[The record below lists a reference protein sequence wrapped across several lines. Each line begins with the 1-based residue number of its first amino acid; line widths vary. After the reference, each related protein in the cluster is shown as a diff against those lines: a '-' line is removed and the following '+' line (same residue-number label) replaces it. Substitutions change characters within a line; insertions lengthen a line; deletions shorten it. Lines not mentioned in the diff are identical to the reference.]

1 MKKAREIPSSSAGL
15 AEADANS
22 LVPVFILPRD
32 EAIVAE
38 RMARREALTDA
49 RLIGGVQTIFSE
61 VKERGDCAVL
71 AATLQHDGIALQSSR
86 VPESEIQQAIATLPA
101 ELLTAIEDARSRIER
116 VNRDLIPCD
125 TIREVEPGIRVGE
138 LFRPLDSVALWIPS
152 RKGPLLSTA
161 LMLVTAAR
169 VAGVPRI
176 TVLMPPRADGTADPG
191 TLAVAGLAGADAC
204 HVGNGVALIA
214 AATYGTETLA
224 RTAGVFGP
232 GPGGIAVAMAMAG
245 MFGVK
250 TVVGIGPTD
259 CAVLADDSADAR
271 LVAWDLA
278 SEAEHGPDSASLLAT
293 ASEGFARAVAAELS
307 SIIAGT
313 EAARRDNL
321 LRVFGKDG
329 RGMLVVSPDFTAA
342 CALAAKFA
350 PEHLSIVCRPELR
363 AAALASA
370 VASEVLLG
378 AYSPFSAANY
388 AIGITAV
395 LPTNGAARSL
405 SGITARDMI
414 RTTTLGQLDAAALAR
429 LTPTIGALARYE
441 GLPCHAAA
449 AEARR
454 SQLARGRCGDERTM
468 GI

>member
-1 MKKAREIPSSSAGL
+1 MKKNRPITLARADIAEREVNPLIPIFT
-15 AEADANS
+15 
-22 LVPVFILPRD
+22 VPRD

-38 RMARREALTDA
+38 RMARRAALTDA
-49 RLIGGVQTIFSE
+49 RLIGSVQTIFSE
-61 VKERGDCAVL
+61 VQARGDRAVI
-71 AATLQHDGIALQSSR
+71 AATLEHDGVALQRSR
-86 VPESEIQQAIATLPA
+86 VPESELERAIASLPA
-101 ELLTAIEDARSRIER
+101 ELLTAIEDARARIER
-116 VNRDLIPCD
+116 VNRDLLPRD
-125 TIREVEPGIRVGE
+125 SIRDMEPGVRVGE
-138 LFRPLDSVALWIPS
+138 LYRPLDSVALWIPC

-169 VAGVPRI
+169 AAGVPRI

-191 TLAVAGLAGADAC
+191 TLAVARLAGADAC
-204 HVGNGVALIA
+204 YMGNGVALIA
-214 AATYGTETLA
+214 AATHGTETLA
-224 RTAGVFGP
+224 RTAGLFGP

-245 MFGVK
+245 MFGIK
-250 TVVGIGPTD
+250 TVAGIGPTD

-293 ASEGFARAVAAELS
+293 PSQAFARAVAAELT
-307 SIIAGT
+307 SIIAST
-313 EAARRDNL
+313 EETRRANL
-321 LRVFGKDG
+321 LGVFGEDG
-329 RGMLVVSPDFTAA
+329 RGMLVVSPDFDAA
-342 CALAAKFA
+342 CAIAARFA

-363 AAALASA
+363 TTALASA

-378 AYSPFSAANY
+378 PYSPFSAANY

-405 SGITARDMI
+405 SGITARDML
-414 RTTTLGQLDAAALAR
+414 RTTTLGQLDAAALER
-429 LTPTIGALARYE
+429 LVPTIAALARYE

-454 SQLARGRCGDERTM
+454 QAQTGS
-468 GI
+468 

>member
-1 MKKAREIPSSSAGL
+1 MKKSRKITSSRADF
-15 AEADANS
+15 AEPEANP
-22 LVPVFILPRD
+22 LIPVFSIPRD
-32 EAIVAE
+32 QAIVAE

-49 RLIGGVQTIFSE
+49 RLIEGVQSAFSK
-61 VKERGDCAVL
+61 VRADGDRAVL
-71 AATLQHDGIALQSSR
+71 AATVEHDGVALHSSR
-86 VPESEIQQAIATLPA
+86 VPESEIERALATLPA
-101 ELLTAIEDARSRIER
+101 ELLTAVEDARARIDR
-116 VNRDLIPCD
+116 VNRDLLPRD
-125 TIREVEPGIRVGE
+125 SIREVEPGVRVGE
-138 LFRPLDSVALWIPS
+138 LYRPLDSVALWIPC

-191 TLAVAGLAGADAC
+191 TLAVARLAGADAC
-204 HVGNGVALIA
+204 YVGNGVALIA
-214 AATYGTETLA
+214 AATHGTETLA

-245 MFGVK
+245 MFGLK

-278 SEAEHGPDSASLLAT
+278 SEAEHGPDSASLLVT
-293 ASEGFARAVAAELS
+293 PSENLARAVAAELTR
-307 SIIAGT
+307 IIAGT
-313 EAARRDNL
+313 EATRRANL
-321 LRVFGKDG
+321 VEVFGEAG
-329 RGMLVVSPDFTAA
+329 RGMLVVSPDFASA
-342 CALAAKFA
+342 CVIAAKFA

-363 AAALASA
+363 AIALAST
-370 VASEVLLG
+370 VAAEVLLG
-378 AYSPFSAANY
+378 PYSPFSAANY

-405 SGITARDMI
+405 SGITARDML
-414 RTTTLGQLDAAALAR
+414 RATTLGQLDAAALAR

-454 SQLARGRCGDERTM
+454 EARGRCSDERTM
-468 GI
+468 GA